1 MEKTNQIIKD
11 LTTIFDKYNISEQDR
26 VKLSNLIMPIITHDE
41 FIKRSNP
48 KTFPH
53 HDKISLGFHI
63 CSDAIVT
70 YLFSQKHNLS
80 EKEWQRAVI
89 IAMFHDLY
97 ELPWQN
103 NPIKKNMFVNKHGF
117 VHPLEGV
124 INATTWYPEYFE
136 DKKQSDI
143 IIDGIIHHM
152 YPFPVRAM
160 DKTNPELNNQDKFNN
175 LDSTIQNLIIESS
188 NRCKIGHISLCK
200 SKYIEGRI
208 MSNADKAV
216 SLKKELIN
224 YHSLKACITGQNPNL
239 K

>member
-1 MEKTNQIIKD
+1 MELQD
-11 LTTIFDKYNISEQDR
+11 LTIIFDKYNISEQDR
-26 VKLSNLIMPIITHDE
+26 IKLSNIIIPIINHEE

-48 KTFPH
+48 DTFPH

-70 YLFSQKHNLS
+70 YLLSKKHKLS
-80 EKEWQRAVI
+80 EKEWQRAVT

-124 INATTWYPEYFE
+124 INAATWYPEYFE
-136 DKKQSDI
+136 NKKQSDI
-143 IIDGIIHHM
+143 IIDGIVHHM
-152 YPFPVRAM
+152 FPFPVRAL
-160 DKTNPELNNQDKFNN
+160 DDTNPELNNQDKFNN
-175 LDSTIQNLIIESS
+175 LDSSIQNLIIESS
-188 NRCKIGHISLCK
+188 NRSKLGHISLCR

-224 YHSLKACITGQNPNL
+224 FHSLKACITGKNPNL